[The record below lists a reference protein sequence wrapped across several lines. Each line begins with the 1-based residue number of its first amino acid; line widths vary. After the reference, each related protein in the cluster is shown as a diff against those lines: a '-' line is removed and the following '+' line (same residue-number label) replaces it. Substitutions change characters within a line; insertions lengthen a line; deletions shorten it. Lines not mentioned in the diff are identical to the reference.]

1 MTGLRL
7 PKALLFAALV
17 IPTQG
22 MEGWRI
28 EKFSRIPGNEISATI
43 NGLLVRVKRSA
54 SPLIYPLKS
63 AIKVKSFK
71 VSGEFRGLP
80 RFSDISK
87 QGEKG
92 ADDYALR
99 VGLIIPG
106 EKRLAGVKKLL
117 ASQWVRHLYS
127 QVPKGTGLD
136 HIHFFNITQNPSQV
150 GKTREHPASDLMR
163 EDFFALAEKKGPF
176 TYEFTLKQ
184 PLEAVAVWISID
196 GDDTKSEYDVLIS
209 NLELVTD

>member
-7 PKALLFAALV
+7 PKTLLFAALV

-63 AIKVKSFK
+63 AIKVRGFK

-99 VGLIIPG
+99 IGLIVPG
-106 EKRLAGVKKLL
+106 EKRLSGVKKLL

-127 QVPKGTGLD
+127 QVPRGSGLD
-136 HIHFFNITQNPSQV
+136 HIHFFNVTQNPSQV
-150 GKTREHPASDLMR
+150 GKTREHPASDLMI